1 MKIKLGDIEDA
12 FLFVCIGSMGEH
24 QAFLC
29 KETGKIYMCSMD
41 KETSDELPED
51 IDDEVDRYIKI
62 PDEKELGLGRHLVFN
77 FAYQYLPDEVERIE
91 SYFRRKGAYSKFRAL
106 IIRKNVLEKW
116 YEFKNSAET
125 NALRK
130 WCKDN
135 GIEIK

>member
-1 MKIKLGDIEDA
+1 MKIQFGDIEDA
-12 FLFVCIGSMGEH
+12 FLFVCVGSIDVH

-29 KETGKIYMCSMD
+29 KETGKIYRCSMTD
-41 KETSDELPED
+41 EILDELPED
-51 IDDEVDRYIKI
+51 IDDEVDKYIKI
-62 PDEKELGLGRHLVFN
+62 PDEKELGLGRSLVFN
-77 FAYQYLPDEVERIE
+77 FAYEYLPDEVEKIE
-91 SYFRRKGAYSKFRAL
+91 SYFRRKGAYSKFRTL

-130 WCKDN
+130 WCNDN

>member
-1 MKIKLGDIEDA
+1 MKIQFGDIEDA
-12 FLFVCIGSMGEH
+12 FLFICVDSMGDH

-29 KETGKIYMCSMD
+29 KETGKIYRCSMTE
-41 KETSDELPED
+41 ETFDELPED
-51 IDDEVDRYIKI
+51 IDDEIDKYIKI
-62 PDEKELGLGRHLVFN
+62 PDEKELGLGRRLVFN
-77 FAYQYLPDEVERIE
+77 FAFEYLPDEVERIE
-91 SYFRRKGAYSKFRAL
+91 SYFRSKGAYSKFRSL

-125 NALRK
+125 NALRE